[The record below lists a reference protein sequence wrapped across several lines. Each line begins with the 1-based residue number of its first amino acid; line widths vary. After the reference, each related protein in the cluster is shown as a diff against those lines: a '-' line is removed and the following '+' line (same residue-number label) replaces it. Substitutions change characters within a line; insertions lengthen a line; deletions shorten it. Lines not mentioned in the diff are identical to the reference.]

1 MFKKIETRKINISG
15 QDYEYTLR
23 RRARVKYLRLSI
35 EHDGTLVLTAP
46 VTYPVFLIK
55 QFLSSRFD
63 WIVDGLARK
72 KANPTILG
80 IKHSALDIKQ
90 YKQQARILVVKR
102 LEYFNQYYN
111 LEYNRIAIRNQ
122 KSRWGSCSSSK
133 NLNFNYR
140 LAILPI
146 ELADYIIV
154 HELCHLHQM
163 NHSQEFWQ
171 LVSQTIPDYKNR
183 QKKLKKI

>member
-1 MFKKIETRKINISG
+1 MFKKIEQRNINIAG

-23 RRARVKYLRLSI
+23 RKSRAKYLRLSI
-35 EHDGTLVLTAP
+35 EHDGGLVLTAP
-46 VTYPVFLIK
+46 ITYPVFLIK
-55 QFLSSRFD
+55 KFLVDRFD
-63 WIVDGLARK
+63 WIAKGLEKK

-80 IKHSALDIKQ
+80 IKHSEIEIKQ
-90 YKQQARILVVKR
+90 YKKQARVLVGER
-102 LEYFNQYYN
+102 LKYFNKHYN
-111 LEYNRIAIRNQ
+111 FKYNRVAIRNQ

-140 LAILPI
+140 LAMLPV

-154 HELCHLHQM
+154 HELCHLGEM
-163 NHSQEFWQ
+163 NHSKHFWS
-171 LVSQTIPDYKNR
+171 LVSQTIPDHKNI

>member
-1 MFKKIETRKINISG
+1 MFKKIEKRNINISG
-15 QDYEYTLR
+15 KNYGYTLR
-23 RRARVKYLRLSI
+23 RKARVKYLRLSI

-63 WIVDGLARK
+63 WIVQGLEKK

-80 IKHSALDIKQ
+80 IKHSEIEIRQ
-90 YKQQARILVVKR
+90 YKKQARILVRER
-102 LEYFNQYYN
+102 LKYFNQHYTFK
-111 LEYNRIAIRNQ
+111 YNRVAIRNQ

-140 LAILPI
+140 LTILPL

-154 HELCHLHQM
+154 HELCHLGEM
-163 NHSQEFWQ
+163 NHSVKFWR
-171 LVSQTIPDYKNR
+171 LVSKTIPDYKNR

>member
-1 MFKKIETRKINISG
+1 MFKKIEQRNINISG

-23 RRARVKYLRLSI
+23 RKSRVKYLRLSI
-35 EHDGTLVLTAP
+35 EHDGSLVLTAP
-46 VTYPVFLIK
+46 ITYPVFLIK
-55 QFLSSRFD
+55 QFLTSRFD
-63 WIVDGLARK
+63 WIVSGLAKK

-80 IKHSALDIKQ
+80 IKHSEAEIKN
-90 YKQQARILVVKR
+90 YKKQARQLVGER
-102 LEYFNQYYN
+102 LKHFNQHYN
-111 LEYNRIAIRNQ
+111 LKYNRVAIRNQ

-140 LAILPI
+140 LAIIPL

-154 HELCHLHQM
+154 HELCHLREM
-163 NHSQEFWQ
+163 NHSKTFWS
-171 LVSQTIPDYKNR
+171 LVSQTIPDHKNI

>member
-1 MFKKIETRKINISG
+1 MFKSIEKRNINLAG

-35 EHDGTLVLTAP
+35 EHDGSLVLTAP

-55 QFLSSRFD
+55 RFLTSRFE
-63 WIVDGLARK
+63 WIISALEK
-72 KANPTILG
+72 KKSNPTILG
-80 IKHSALDIKQ
+80 IKHSESEIRQ
-90 YKQQARILVVKR
+90 YKKRARKLVEDR
-102 LEYFNQYYN
+102 LRYFNQHYN
-111 LEYNRIAIRNQ
+111 FVYNRVAIRNQ

-140 LAILPI
+140 LALIPS

-154 HELCHLHQM
+154 HELCHLGQM
-163 NHSQEFWQ
+163 NHSRAFWS
-171 LVSQTIPDYKNR
+171 LVSQIIPDHKSI